1 ELLARQKTHPP
12 MIEPR
17 LDAVAVELDLVNPFA
32 IPWWDA
38 MQRGEARWHE
48 IRKSNPPPLSDRRIR
63 AAPRGDRHGCL
74 CRCLCLWDPLRAAF
88 CLAASFAACFWQPR
102 GLCLDLSTEF
112 GLALRPRRL
121 LSSIGFPVAVPTPFL
136 FFSRRDLI
144 HGASAG
150 NRQRLLF
157 QDIAL

>member
-1 ELLARQKTHPP
+1 MQEIENPIDEAVVAALLQIGLQQGKAGNALVILDDQFAIEERSLRRQHRNRLGDLFEAMGPVELLARQKTHPP

-48 IRKSNPPPLSDRRIR
+48 IRKSSPPPLSDRRIR

-74 CRCLCLWDPLRAAF
+74 CRCLWF
-88 CLAASFAACFWQPR
+88 
-102 GLCLDLSTEF
+102 
-112 GLALRPRRL
+112 
-121 LSSIGFPVAVPTPFL
+121 
-136 FFSRRDLI
+136 
-144 HGASAG
+144 
-150 NRQRLLF
+150 
-157 QDIAL
+157 